1 MAKTRE
7 LIEQIINYLAM
18 RLPNAVAAAGLPA
31 PTSIEYGDL
40 VLVSPTNLPRLAV
53 DINRYPQQQATLG
66 PNAQLRQRM
75 EGEVWVAVAGQDKE
89 ETAKLLHDYADIV
102 AEVLA
107 GDIQA
112 GGLALI
118 LQVTEVDFSPTV
130 RWQNALVRVARIR
143 FQAVTQMRRVVS

>member
-7 LIEQIINYLAM
+7 LIEQIINYLTM
-18 RLPNAVAAAGLPA
+18 RLPNAVAAAGLQP
-31 PTSIEYGDL
+31 PTGIEYGDL

-102 AEVLA
+102 AETLA

-143 FQAVTQMRRVVS
+143 FQAVTQTRRVAS

>member
-7 LIEQIINYLAM
+7 LIEQIINYLKM
-18 RLPNAVAAAGLPA
+18 RLPSAVATAGLQP
-31 PTSIEYGDL
+31 PTGIEYGDL

-102 AEVLA
+102 AETLA

-143 FQAVTQMRRVVS
+143 FQAVTQHRRM

>member
-7 LIEQIINYLAM
+7 LIEQIINYLKM
-18 RLPNAVAAAGLPA
+18 RLPSAVATAGLQP
-31 PTSIEYGDL
+31 PTGIEYGDL

-102 AEVLA
+102 AETLA

-112 GGLALI
+112 GVLALI

-143 FQAVTQMRRVVS
+143 FQAVTQHRRM

>member
-7 LIEQIINYLAM
+7 LIEQIINYLTM
-18 RLPNAVAAAGLPA
+18 RLPNAVAAAGLQP
-31 PTSIEYGDL
+31 PTGIEYGDL

-102 AEVLA
+102 AEV
-107 GDIQA
+107 
-112 GGLALI
+112 
-118 LQVTEVDFSPTV
+118 
-130 RWQNALVRVARIR
+130 
-143 FQAVTQMRRVVS
+143 

>member
-18 RLPNAVAAAGLPA
+18 RLPSAVAAAGLPT
-31 PTSIEYGDL
+31 PTGIEYGDL

-53 DINRYPQQQATLG
+53 DINRYPQWQATLG
-66 PNAQLRQRM
+66 ANAQLRQRM

-102 AEVLA
+102 AETLA

-143 FQAVTQMRRVVS
+143 FQAITQIRRVSV

>member
-1 MAKTRE
+1 
-7 LIEQIINYLAM
+7 
-18 RLPNAVAAAGLPA
+18 
-31 PTSIEYGDL
+31 
-40 VLVSPTNLPRLAV
+40 
-53 DINRYPQQQATLG
+53 
-66 PNAQLRQRM
+66 M

-143 FQAVTQMRRVVS
+143 FQAVTQTRRIVS

>member
-1 MAKTRE
+1 
-7 LIEQIINYLAM
+7 M
-18 RLPNAVAAAGLPA
+18 RLPSAVAAAGLQL
-31 PTSIEYGDL
+31 PTGIEYGDL

-102 AEVLA
+102 AETLA

-143 FQAVTQMRRVVS
+143 FQAVTQTRRVAS